1 MTDFGRFLCAVVL
14 QLPYVRGDLLHEA
27 KIKRLVSRG
36 MTKELA
42 EKHLQVVLLDC
53 WPVNLSEETRQH
65 VMSKCPGMELMFIP
79 AGGTG
84 RYQVNDTDL
93 HKPLKDTIRYEAYSW
108 YRAMLTR
115 LKSLNSKA
123 DEDPEKLTHDNFII
137 ACNRLMS
144 MGTLRDKAPQWANA
158 ALKTLTK
165 PVQREDLATSG
176 FNIIKYAWYRIYMKF
191 VDSTAFQNEALARI
205 AVREAAKLAADAAAV
220 NAAAATTTTAEAV
233 DAATYVP
240 GAVTTIP
247 PVLVHAT
254 TAHAVSVLLVSDLP
268 MTVSDATT
276 TTDLVERLASIERRL
291 HLQEMPSHRNTVAKL
306 GVPKK
311 RRESRID
318 ARTLK
323 FSRTAEIT
331 DAAENQIAVD
341 STAVTTAV
349 TAGRSIRKC
358 SNLWCRQPGHT
369 KTQCTTVRP
378 VTAADSVVIDAILR
392 NNEENNSDDDQN
404 NSDDD
409 HGSEGEDESLA
420 YNSDAQFSDTAEEDD
435 NDMMA
440 MNGENGAMQLTDEH
454 SSSAVATY
462 LPSSLL
468 QIQRPQLVV
477 ETFVL
482 LNTVVAATDPDYLSF
497 VPGRLLQ
504 VYGQIIATH
513 SRKFLVRWLTGNLQP
528 EPEIEYSAARLHSLL
543 RTEVSEDHGLIG

>member
-1 MTDFGRFLCAVVL
+1 M
-14 QLPYVRGDLLHEA
+14 
-27 KIKRLVSRG
+27 
-36 MTKELA
+36 
-42 EKHLQVVLLDC
+42 
-53 WPVNLSEETRQH
+53 
-65 VMSKCPGMELMFIP
+65 
-79 AGGTG
+79 
-84 RYQVNDTDL
+84 
-93 HKPLKDTIRYEAYSW
+93 
-108 YRAMLTR
+108 
-115 LKSLNSKA
+115 
-123 DEDPEKLTHDNFII
+123 
-137 ACNRLMS
+137 
-144 MGTLRDKAPQWANA
+144 
-158 ALKTLTK
+158 
-165 PVQREDLATSG
+165 
-176 FNIIKYAWYRIYMKF
+176 
-191 VDSTAFQNEALARI
+191 
-205 AVREAAKLAADAAAV
+205 

-233 DAATYVP
+233 DAATDVP

-247 PVLVHAT
+247 PVVVHAT
-254 TAHAVSVLLVSDLP
+254 TTTAHAASVLLVPDLP

-291 HLQEMPSHRNTVAKL
+291 HLQEIPSHRNTVAKL

-323 FSRTAEIT
+323 FARTAEIT
-331 DAAENQIAVD
+331 AAAENQIAVD
-341 STAVTTAV
+341 STAVATAV

-378 VTAADSVVIDAILR
+378 ITAADSVVIDAILR
-392 NNEENNSDDDQN
+392 NNEEN

-477 ETFVL
+477 GTFVR

-497 VPGRLLQ
+497 VPGRPLQ